1 MHAVIRSAGAQ
12 INLVVGPMV
21 ALIGVAALLTGVVLS
36 IVLETAWFLMFL
48 IPAAMGLGA
57 GLLLLRGA
65 RRSRLQ
71 IDPEGFTWC
80 GFAGAEQSLRWQEI
94 HQLLPPPPASRR
106 VVAIAQLRD
115 GRQVEVRALWESP
128 ISPAVLRT
136 TAAPIPPCSAR
147 TAPGSPATADARGAA
162 EPAPGGQCSTRLR
175 PRRAVHPGASRPALS
190 ARSPGARRPR
200 DGSSR
205 GRRDARAA
213 GSRRGASSPEPGGPR
228 WW

>member
-1 MHAVIRSAGAQ
+1 MTTLSSSPRARVGGPSSSTSRELNVHAVIRSAGAQ

-48 IPAAMGLGA
+48 IPAAMGIGA

-94 HQLLPPPPASRR
+94 QDRKS
-106 VVAIAQLRD
+106 VV
-115 GRQVEVRALWESP
+115 
-128 ISPAVLRT
+128 
-136 TAAPIPPCSAR
+136 
-147 TAPGSPATADARGAA
+147 
-162 EPAPGGQCSTRLR
+162 
-175 PRRAVHPGASRPALS
+175 
-190 ARSPGARRPR
+190 
-200 DGSSR
+200 
-205 GRRDARAA
+205 
-213 GSRRGASSPEPGGPR
+213 
-228 WW
+228 

>member
-48 IPAAMGLGA
+48 IPAAMGIGA

-80 GFAGAEQSLRWQEI
+80 GFVGAEQSLR
-94 HQLLPPPPASRR
+94 
-106 VVAIAQLRD
+106 
-115 GRQVEVRALWESP
+115 
-128 ISPAVLRT
+128 
-136 TAAPIPPCSAR
+136 
-147 TAPGSPATADARGAA
+147 
-162 EPAPGGQCSTRLR
+162 
-175 PRRAVHPGASRPALS
+175 
-190 ARSPGARRPR
+190 
-200 DGSSR
+200 
-205 GRRDARAA
+205 
-213 GSRRGASSPEPGGPR
+213 
-228 WW
+228 

>member
-1 MHAVIRSAGAQ
+1 MTTLSSSPRARVGGPSSSTRRENLVQAVIRSAGAQ
-12 INLVVGPMV
+12 VNLVVGPMV
-21 ALIGVAALLTGVVLS
+21 ALIGVAALLAGVVLS

-48 IPAAMGLGA
+48 IPAAMGIGA

-71 IDPEGFTWC
+71 IDPEGVTWC

-128 ISPAVLRT
+128 TSPAVLLGPSDHSR
-136 TAAPIPPCSAR
+136 AQNALL
-147 TAPGSPATADARGAA
+147 GAH
-162 EPAPGGQCSTRLR
+162 
-175 PRRAVHPGASRPALS
+175 RAWL
-190 ARSPGARRPR
+190 
-200 DGSSR
+200 
-205 GRRDARAA
+205 A
-213 GSRRGASSPEPGGPR
+213 GHR
-228 WW
+228 